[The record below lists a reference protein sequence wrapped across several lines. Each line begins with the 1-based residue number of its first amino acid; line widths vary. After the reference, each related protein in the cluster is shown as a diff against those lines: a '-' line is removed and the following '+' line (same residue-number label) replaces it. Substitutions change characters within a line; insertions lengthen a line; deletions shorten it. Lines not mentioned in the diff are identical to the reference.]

1 MMKIKPSLWALMLT
15 TLTLL
20 GCNNGDE
27 GLTGSVPELPESVSE
42 LVVTPKN
49 ESLPVGLEWPFK
61 AEAVLN
67 NGEVKNVT
75 TREEITWSSSD
86 DSIASVDTNGIVT
99 AKEGGTVTI
108 TASGRSEGT
117 DFIDTAELTV
127 TEAIVTKL
135 VIEPKESDVAIGLP
149 IQYTATAYFS
159 DDTSLN
165 VTTNK
170 NVTWASTSEEVAT
183 ISNAP
188 EDKGEAKGITE
199 GVTTITA
206 TGTLNGVTFD
216 DSTTLTV
223 TGATVTE
230 LTISAEEDSIPV
242 GLTTQFTAIAT
253 LSNGQ
258 NIDVTDFDEIT
269 WTSEDA
275 SIATIDNETS
285 PENETVKGRA
295 TGINASSS
303 PVHIFA
309 RGNVNGVGF
318 EASEPLLVSEAIV
331 TKIVVSSESTSIPE
345 GLTEQFKAEAHFSDE
360 REPVDV
366 TEHPDVTWTSSN
378 TNVATV
384 DNATDIQSG
393 RVKGLARGVE
403 ASDEEVIIKASG
415 NIDGEKI
422 EGQSQLTVIE
432 SVFPITWGHPEYGG
446 DSSNVQSDLFDIV
459 SISNTDFAFAAL
471 KNNKTVVTWGRPEFG
486 GDSSTVQSDLLDVKS
501 IFSNEEAFAALKSD
515 GSVITWGVPE
525 SGGDSSSV
533 QNVLVDIK
541 TIFSNP
547 RAFAAL
553 KNDGT
558 VITWGDDTDGG
569 DSSGVQ
575 TFLTNV
581 KEIFHNRVAFA
592 ALKNDGTVITWGRDS
607 GGGNSSEVADEL
619 QDVVEVTG
627 TSEAFA
633 ALKSDGTVV
642 TWGDDMSGGDSSTV
656 TGDLHDVTKITASI
670 SSFAALKNDGSV
682 VTWGAPITGGNS
694 ANVQGELNRVTKI
707 FSSVDSVAFAAL
719 REDGRVITWGVPSLG
734 GSSQNVE
741 SELINV
747 VNVFVGTSAFSALRE
762 DGAVIS
768 WGDESLGGDNSNVED
783 QLTDIKRVF
792 NNNVAFCALR
802 Y

>member
-15 TLTLL
+15 TLTLI

-27 GLTGSVPELPESVSE
+27 GLTGSAPELPESVSE

-49 ESLPVGLEWPFK
+49 ESLPVGLEWQFK

-108 TASGRSEGT
+108 TASGRSDGT

-188 EDKGEAKGITE
+188 ENKGEAKGIKE
-199 GVTTITA
+199 GGTTITA

-285 PENETVKGRA
+285 PQNETVKGRA

-303 PVHIFA
+303 SVNIFA
-309 RGNVNGVGF
+309 RGNINGVDF
-318 EASEPLLVSEAIV
+318 EVSEPLEVSDATV
-331 TKIVVSSESTSIPE
+331 TKIVVSPENASIPE
-345 GLTEQFKAEAHFSDE
+345 GLTQQFVAKAYFSDD
-360 REPVDV
+360 RAPVDV
-366 TEHPDVTWTSSN
+366 TEHPDITWTSSN
-378 TNVATV
+378 ANIALV
-384 DNATDIQSG
+384 DNSTSEEEG
-393 RVKGLARGVE
+393 RVKGLVRGVK
-403 ASDEEVIIKASG
+403 ASSDSVVIKATGELNGSKFSDSG
-415 NIDGEKI
+415 NIDVSEANLVSITI
-422 EGQSQLTVIE
+422 EPAYIELGLGQDYSKVITA
-432 SVFPITWGHPEYGG
+432 IGHYSN
-446 DSSNVQSDLFDIV
+446 DSSVDITSEVSWNGIDV
-459 SISNTDFAFAAL
+459 SIATITNGNITGIDLGETSVIAAFNGIASEPGIIKTSLPICNYTVDDVDQTSAKGFCLKASVTD
-471 KNNKTVVTWGRPEFG
+471 NKMFTSSPSIKVMDRLGYREGVTVVQAGKTYHGLVGELDSQFATFEQYTGVRGTQLYRWCQDLNERKFG
-486 GDSSTVQSDLLDVKS
+486 GRDNWRVPLLVELGALIKTKGDL
-501 IFSNEEAFAALKSD
+501 NELYGWPTYERY
-515 GSVITWGVPE
+515 W
-525 SGGDSSSV
+525 SSSV
-533 QNVLVDIK
+533 TSTVD
-541 TIFSNP
+541 S
-547 RAFAAL
+547 
-553 KNDGT
+553 
-558 VITWGDDTDGG
+558 DTFYANIYLDDGG
-569 DSSGVQ
+569 
-575 TFLTNV
+575 
-581 KEIFHNRVAFA
+581 I
-592 ALKNDGTVITWGRDS
+592 
-607 GGGNSSEVADEL
+607 
-619 QDVVEVTG
+619 
-627 TSEAFA
+627 
-633 ALKSDGTVV
+633 
-642 TWGDDMSGGDSSTV
+642 
-656 TGDLHDVTKITASI
+656 
-670 SSFAALKNDGSV
+670 
-682 VTWGAPITGGNS
+682 
-694 ANVQGELNRVTKI
+694 
-707 FSSVDSVAFAAL
+707 
-719 REDGRVITWGVPSLG
+719 
-734 GSSQNVE
+734 SSQNSRIGQYASCV
-741 SELINV
+741 S
-747 VNVFVGTSAFSALRE
+747 
-762 DGAVIS
+762 DM
-768 WGDESLGGDNSNVED
+768 
-783 QLTDIKRVF
+783 
-792 NNNVAFCALR
+792 
-802 Y
+802 

>member
-108 TASGRSEGT
+108 TASGRSDGT

-127 TEAIVTKL
+127 TEAIVTSL
-135 VIEPKESDVAIGLP
+135 VITPPKESTVAIGLP

-170 NVTWASTSEEVAT
+170 NVTWTSTSEEVAT

-188 EDKGEAKGITE
+188 ENKGEAKGITE

-230 LTISAEEDSIPV
+230 LTISAEDDSIPV
-242 GLTTQFTAIAT
+242 GLTTQFTAFAT

-275 SIATIDNETS
+275 NIATIDNETS

-309 RGNVNGVGF
+309 RGAVNGVDF

-432 SVFPITWGHPEYGG
+432 SVFPITWGHPE
-446 DSSNVQSDLFDIV
+446 
-459 SISNTDFAFAAL
+459 
-471 KNNKTVVTWGRPEFG
+471 FG

-569 DSSGVQ
+569 DSSG
-575 TFLTNV
+575 F
-581 KEIFHNRVAFA
+581 KH
-592 ALKNDGTVITWGRDS
+592 S
-607 GGGNSSEVADEL
+607 
-619 QDVVEVTG
+619 
-627 TSEAFA
+627 
-633 ALKSDGTVV
+633 
-642 TWGDDMSGGDSSTV
+642 
-656 TGDLHDVTKITASI
+656 
-670 SSFAALKNDGSV
+670 
-682 VTWGAPITGGNS
+682 
-694 ANVQGELNRVTKI
+694 
-707 FSSVDSVAFAAL
+707 
-719 REDGRVITWGVPSLG
+719 
-734 GSSQNVE
+734 
-741 SELINV
+741 
-747 VNVFVGTSAFSALRE
+747 
-762 DGAVIS
+762 
-768 WGDESLGGDNSNVED
+768 
-783 QLTDIKRVF
+783 
-792 NNNVAFCALR
+792 
-802 Y
+802 